1 MRKWGD
7 THLTQDNE
15 LTLVEHLTELRKRL
29 IIVAVT
35 FVLSLALGFWMA
47 PKTLNFLKQQ
57 PSAKHVEWNIFGY
70 TDGLMIYVKCA
81 LILSLLI
88 TLPIAM
94 YQIWLFVKPGL
105 LDKEAKGTIY
115 FIPISFLLFLT
126 GISFSYYILF
136 PLMLNFMSNI
146 NNSIGALETYGMQQ
160 YFTFMF
166 NLIIPVGIVFELPV
180 IILFLTKLGI
190 ITPHLLRKMRKIS
203 YFVLVVVGVSITP
216 PDFISDFIIVVPL
229 LLLFEISILVS
240 SWSYKKQ
247 LAKSG
252 LIDEMQEG

>member
-1 MRKWGD
+1 MN
-7 THLTQDNE
+7 QE
-15 LTLVEHLTELRKRL
+15 QQLTLVEHLTELRKRL
-29 IIVAVT
+29 IIVAST
-35 FVLSLALGFWMA
+35 FILSLALGFWLA
-47 PKTLNFLKQQ
+47 PKTLTFLKQQ
-57 PSAKHVEWNIFGY
+57 PTAAHVEWNVFGY

-81 LILSLLI
+81 LILAILI
-88 TLPIAM
+88 TLPIALH
-94 YQIWLFVKPGL
+94 QIWLFVRPGL
-105 LDKEAKGTIY
+105 NENEVKGTGY
-115 FIPISFLLFLT
+115 FIPVSFLLFLL

-146 NNSIGALETYGMQQ
+146 NDSIGALETYGMQQ

-166 NLIIPVGIVFELPV
+166 NLVIPVGIVFELPV

-190 ITPHLLRKMRKIS
+190 ITPDRLRKMRKIS

-247 LAKSG
+247 LAKRA
-252 LIDEMQEG
+252 LEDKMLEQ

>member
-1 MRKWGD
+1 M
-7 THLTQDNE
+7 TQEPE

-29 IIVAVT
+29 IIIATT
-35 FVLSLALGFWMA
+35 FILSLALGFWLA
-47 PKTLNFLKQQ
+47 PKTLTFIKQQ
-57 PSAKHVEWNIFGY
+57 PTAAHVEWNVFGY

-81 LILSLLI
+81 LILAILV

-105 LDKEAKGTIY
+105 LEKEARGTIY
-115 FIPISFLLFLT
+115 FIPVSFFLFLA
-126 GISFSYYILF
+126 GISFSYFILF

-146 NNSIGALETYGMQQ
+146 NDSIGALETYGMQQ

-190 ITPHLLRKMRKIS
+190 ITPDRLRKMRKVS

-247 LAKSG
+247 LAKQALEEES
-252 LIDEMQEG
+252 LEN

>member
-1 MRKWGD
+1 M
-7 THLTQDNE
+7 TQEPE

-29 IIVAVT
+29 IIVATT
-35 FVLSLALGFWMA
+35 FILSLALGFWLA
-47 PKTLNFLKQQ
+47 PKTLTFIKQQ
-57 PSAKHVEWNIFGY
+57 PTAAHVEWNVFGY

-81 LILSLLI
+81 LILAILV

-105 LDKEAKGTIY
+105 LEKEARGTIY
-115 FIPISFLLFLT
+115 FIPISFFLFLA
-126 GISFSYYILF
+126 GISFSYFILF

-146 NNSIGALETYGMQQ
+146 NESIGALETYGMQQ

-190 ITPHLLRKMRKIS
+190 ITPDRLRKMRKVS
-203 YFVLVVVGVSITP
+203 YFILVVVGVSITP

-240 SWSYKKQ
+240 SWAYKKQ
-247 LAKSG
+247 LAKQALEEES
-252 LIDEMQEG
+252 LEN